1 MESALRATGVWTAPQ
16 PSHPPQATAFGG
28 TRFEYDEE
36 HDLVEYERAVGL
48 VGEGG
53 GDTALRA

>member
-1 MESALRATGVWTAPQ
+1 MDGTSAESSAT
-16 PSHPPQATAFGG
+16 ATAFGG